1 MQHNTRLIYT
11 FDNYIGDHGWRVK
24 RFPFFNVSNA
34 LGLTHDILEHSRND
48 SGTWYE
54 EISAFGAIVAYRGNM
69 SDLLYPVERNVHDKI
84 VQLGKE
90 LAGILEKPAMDNP
103 EFFTKVKDTYK
114 RISSWHY
121 GYVDLL
127 AEETAGHI
135 KELSGSSEEETKAC
149 LLSWLS
155 YGYSRASRV
164 IESSGWDAPYI
175 WEEVENTI
183 TSALFDSRRDF
194 YEGNEVSVQ
203 IDFERCRCDVVPI
216 NCKYVFN

>member
-11 FDNYIGDHGWRVK
+11 FDNYIGVHGWRVK
-24 RFPFFNVSNA
+24 RFPFFNVSNE

-54 EISAFGAIVAYRGNM
+54 EISAYGAIVAYRGNM

-84 VQLGKE
+84 VQLGEE
-90 LAGILEKPAMDNP
+90 LAGILEKPAIDNP

-127 AEETAGHI
+127 AEETAGRI

-164 IESSGWDAPYI
+164 IEDSGWEGSYI
-175 WEEVENTI
+175 FEEVENTI
-183 TSALFDSRRDF
+183 RSRLFDSGIEF
-194 YEGNEVSVQ
+194 YKGHEVSVQ
-203 IDFERCRCDVVPI
+203 VNFDRCFCDVKPI
-216 NCKYVFN
+216 NCKYLF